1 MGFYAPAQIIRDA
14 RNHGVEVLPVDVNH
28 SHYDHRLEKNGN
40 GFSLRLGFRQINGF
54 AIEWGKRIELQQA
67 EEPFSSIEELHRRVM
82 LPKRAFELLADADC
96 FLSIN
101 KERRS
106 ALWAVR
112 RLPDHG
118 NLPLFAAAQQSDL
131 GEEDPLIFT
140 PMKLSEHVITDYE
153 TTRLSLKAHP
163 LSFLRNDLVKK
174 GVLTCHEAME
184 IAGGSMAT
192 IAGIV
197 TVRQKPG
204 SAKGVVFL
212 TMEDES
218 GIANIVVWPK
228 IMLRFR
234 REVMGGKLLLIT
246 GKIQRDSSG
255 VTHLV
260 ASYIEDRSMD
270 IINLSE
276 IPEHFAAIES
286 EPVAH
291 HPRQFRALPK
301 SRDFH

>member
-1 MGFYAPAQIIRDA
+1 
-14 RNHGVEVLPVDVNH
+14 
-28 SHYDHRLEKNGN
+28 
-40 GFSLRLGFRQINGF
+40 
-54 AIEWGKRIELQQA
+54 
-67 EEPFSSIEELHRRVM
+67 M

-131 GEEDPLIFT
+131 GEEEPLIFT
-140 PMKLSEHVITDYE
+140 PMKFSEHVINDYE

-184 IAGGSMAT
+184 IAGGSSAT

-228 IMLRFR
+228 IMARFR

-286 EPVAH
+286 EPVAR